1 MQALHF
7 GAGNIGRGFIGYL
20 LSKTGYEVCF
30 VDVNEKIIKEINQTN
45 SYKIELLDDNSTRE
59 TVSPVKALNS
69 IQEREKVIEAIIEA
83 DLITTSVGVE
93 NLAKIAGLIAEGL
106 LKRIEKNKTKV
117 DVIANENAVNASS
130 TLKQEVE
137 KNLSAA
143 EMAEISKYVGFP
155 NSAIDRLALS
165 KEIDGEEVALVEPI
179 YEWVINKPE
188 MKNTELPPIEDV
200 IYVDNLEAYINR
212 KFYMI
217 NMAHAATAYV
227 GFKAGE
233 ETIQSTLADPKMREF
248 IKAVLNEV
256 KKYIVIDSHFSA
268 EELDDY
274 IEKTIKRFKNE
285 NISDDVR
292 RVGRAPIR
300 KLGHDERLIK
310 PLRNLNE
317 LELPLKNLSIVI
329 AAAFKFDN
337 PEDEEA
343 VRLQKYIQEKGIEQ
357 AIPNFTGI
365 KDEELINKIKKYYF
379 KLEDTEIKKLIR
391 EEL

>member
-20 LSKTGYEVCF
+20 LSKTGYELCF
-30 VDVNEKIIKEINQTN
+30 VDVNEEIIEEINETN
-45 SYKIELLDDNSTRE
+45 SYKVELLDDNSTRE
-59 TVSPVKALNS
+59 TVSPVTALNS
-69 IQEREKVIEAIIEA
+69 IKKREKVIQAIIEA

-137 KNLSAA
+137 KNLSTE
-143 EMAEISKYVGFP
+143 EMKEISKYVGFP

-179 YEWVINKPE
+179 YEWVINKSE

-200 IYVDNLEAYINR
+200 IYVEDLEPYINR
-212 KFYMI
+212 KFYLI
-217 NMAHAATAYV
+217 NMAHAATAYI
-227 GFKAGE
+227 GYRAGE
-233 ETIQSTLADPKMREF
+233 KTIQSTLRVPDLEEF
-248 IKAVLNEV
+248 IRAVLDEV
-256 KKYIVIDSHFSA
+256 KKYIIKDYNFSP
-268 EELDDY
+268 ENINSY
-274 IEKTIKRFKNE
+274 IEKTLKRFKNK

-310 PLRNLNE
+310 PLRNLYG
-317 LELPLKNLSIVI
+317 LDLPVKNLSIVI
-329 AAAFKFDN
+329 AAAFLFDN
-337 PEDEEA
+337 PDDEEA
-343 VRLQKYIQEKGIEQ
+343 VRLQKYIKENGIEP
-357 AIPNFTGI
+357 AIAHFTGI
-365 KDEELINKIKKYYF
+365 ENSELIYKIKKNYNEL
-379 KLEDTEIKKLIR
+379 KEIGVEDLI
-391 EEL
+391 EKVC

>member
-20 LSKTGYEVCF
+20 LNKTGYKVCF
-30 VDVNEKIIKEINQTN
+30 VDVNEKIIKDINQTN

-59 TVSPVKALNS
+59 TVSPVTALNS
-69 IQEREKVIEAIIEA
+69 IKEKEKVIEAITEA

-93 NLAKIAGLIAEGL
+93 NLSKIAGIIAEGL
-106 LKRIEKNKTKV
+106 LQRVEENKTKI

-130 TLKQEVE
+130 TLKKEVE
-137 KNLSAA
+137 KNLSAE
-143 EMAEISKYVGFP
+143 EMKEISKYVGFP

-179 YEWVINKPE
+179 YEWVINKSE

-212 KFYMI
+212 KFYLI

-227 GFKAGE
+227 GYRAGE
-233 ETIQSTLADPKMREF
+233 ETIQSTLRVPEIEKF
-248 IKAVLNEV
+248 IRAVLDEV
-256 KKYIVIDSHFSA
+256 KKYIIKDYHFSPENIDS
-268 EELDDY
+268 Y
-274 IEKTIKRFKNE
+274 IEKTLKRFKNE
-285 NISDDVR
+285 NIGDDVR

-300 KLGHDERLIK
+300 KLGYDERLIK
-310 PLRNLNE
+310 PLRNLFE
-317 LELPLKNLSIVI
+317 LGLPLKNLSIVI
-329 AAAFKFDN
+329 AAAFSFDN

-343 VRLQKYIQEKGIEQ
+343 VKMQKYIQENGIEQ
-357 AIPNFTGI
+357 AIEHFTGI
-365 KDEELINKIKKYYF
+365 KEKELINKIEKSYN
-379 KLEDTEIKKLIR
+379 KLNNTGLKELINR
-391 EEL
+391 NL